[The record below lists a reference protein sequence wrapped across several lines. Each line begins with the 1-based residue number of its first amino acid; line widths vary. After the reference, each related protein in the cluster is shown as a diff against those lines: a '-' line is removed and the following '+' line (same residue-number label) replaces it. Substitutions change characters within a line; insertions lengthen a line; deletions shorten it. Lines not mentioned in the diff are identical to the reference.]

1 MVNIGEI
8 ITLTEKEFNLLLD
21 VKAQAREWDK
31 KELAGNISIDEK
43 IVMLIDMMLNKHC
56 EE

>member
-43 IVMLIDMMLNKHC
+43 IVMLIDMMLDEYC

>member
-21 VKAQAREWDK
+21 VKAQARLWDK
-31 KELAGNISIDEK
+31 NELAGNISYAEK
-43 IVMLIDMMLNKHC
+43 IVMLIDMMLDEYC

>member
-8 ITLTEKEFNLLLD
+8 KTLTEKEFNLLLD

-43 IVMLIDMMLNKHC
+43 IVMLIDMMLNKHF